1 MHLTPSKL
9 DSEQVLSGR
18 FMQHQ
23 INWIQAE
30 NAIHDQGQQTIALAE
45 KSVRIGWTYADA
57 FKNVRKR
64 LWFKNRD
71 YLFATKDYASAL
83 EYIRQC
89 YTFAEIFNLTHAV
102 TRHGEEYIQVNRP
115 DENGRPSSLTEEV
128 KVGVIKFDNGSRII
142 AFSANPQAMA
152 VYGGDVGLDEF
163 AKHPNARLLWETAQG
178 RVTCGYDMAVW
189 SAHDGEDTLFNEFAR
204 EARTACVRSL
214 SASGGE
220 AQGEVAPS
228 SSLA

>member
-1 MHLTPSKL
+1 MNALDSDSKL
-9 DSEQVLSGR
+9 SRHFMPHQVA
-18 FMQHQ
+18 
-23 INWIQAE
+23 WIQAE
-30 NAIHDQGQQTIALAE
+30 KAIHDQRKQVMALAE

-89 YTFAEIFNLTHAV
+89 YTFAEIFNLTNAA

-115 DENGRPSSLTEEV
+115 DEHGRPSSLTEEV

-152 VYGGDVGLDEF
+152 VYGGGVGVGWL
-163 AKHPNARLLWETAQG
+163 AKAPKYPVAW
-178 RVTCGYDMAVW
+178 
-189 SAHDGEDTLFNEFAR
+189 AH
-204 EARTACVRSL
+204 
-214 SASGGE
+214 
-220 AQGEVAPS
+220 
-228 SSLA
+228 